1 MNQDEPGGAVPR
13 FAGNLSANW
22 KCEAKTM
29 VKLKLIGDISD
40 FVPGIEALK
49 PDLPLCF
56 GEDGIPV
63 TVEKGDKMAACL
75 SNTEGKIVYGEKVQF
90 FRALSYFAQCGTLCS
105 VEETPC
111 FKKNGIMFDMS
122 RNAVM
127 KPETV
132 KFFLRKMALMG
143 LNLGMMYTE
152 ETYQVEG
159 YPYFGYLR
167 GAYSQ
172 KELRD
177 LDDYAYMLGI
187 ELVPCI
193 QTLGHLE
200 RALHWEAM
208 APLADTASVLMVG
221 EEETYRFIET
231 LIKTA
236 SAPYRS
242 NRIHI
247 GMDEAFDL
255 GLGNYLKKNGYT
267 TKTELMVKHL
277 ARVSE
282 ILRAEGLEAMMWSDM
297 FFSMCSPTH
306 SYRDLKAPIPQEVL
320 QSVPDNISLVYWHYS
335 GIDENAYRIMIE
347 RHKLFPNKT
356 VFAGG
361 LSTWIGPV
369 AKTDIAIAGTQLALR
384 QCKLQG
390 IDEVFAT
397 AWGDNGAECNLL
409 AALYGLQ
416 VWAEMGYRDALYEE
430 QHTKARFLSCV
441 GADAQAFLDI
451 AKLDAVEGVVPSP
464 NVDSKDPC
472 KYILYQDPMFEIFQ
486 TDSEDFVLSPYY
498 AKMAALMERH
508 RDQNPDFSLLFD
520 FYAKLSAVM
529 EKKCLWHENA
539 TRCVREKDRVTA
551 QMLCGQIPEIIARY
565 RNLLTA
571 WETLWFSTSK
581 PYGFDVI
588 EQRLGGV
595 IARFE
600 TAAIHMAHFAAG
612 ETDTISGLC
621 EEKLPYE
628 SSYPQGH
635 LNWHPYWD
643 WMVSNNYVG
652 IRD

>member
-1 MNQDEPGGAVPR
+1 
-13 FAGNLSANW
+13 
-22 KCEAKTM
+22 M
-29 VKLKLIGDISD
+29 VKLKLMGDVSD
-40 FVPGIEALK
+40 LLPSLEALK
-49 PDLPLCF
+49 PDLSLCF

-63 TVEKGDKMAACL
+63 TVEKGDRMVARL
-75 SNTEGKIVYGEKVQF
+75 SSKEGKIIYGEKVQF
-90 FRALSYFAQCGTLCS
+90 FRALSYFAQYGTLCS

-111 FKKNGIMFDMS
+111 FQKNGIMFDMS

-132 KFFLRKMALMG
+132 KRFLRKMALMG

-172 KELRD
+172 EELRD
-177 LDDYAYMLGI
+177 LDDYADMLGI

-193 QTLGHLE
+193 QTLAHLE

-208 APLADTASVLMVG
+208 APLADTSNVLLVG
-221 EEETYRFIET
+221 SEETYKFLAQI
-231 LIKTA
+231 IKTA

-247 GMDEAFDL
+247 GMDEAGEL
-255 GLGNYLKKNGYT
+255 GLGNYLKQNGYAE
-267 TKTELMVKHL
+267 KPELMARHL

-282 ILRAEGLEAMMWSDM
+282 ILKAEGLEAMMWSDM
-297 FFSMCSPTH
+297 FFTMCSPTH
-306 SYRDLKAPIPQEVL
+306 SYRDLEATIPQQVID
-320 QSVPDNISLVYWHYS
+320 SVPDNISLVYWHYS
-335 GIDENAYRIMIE
+335 GIDENAYRVMIQ
-347 RHKLFPNKT
+347 RHRLFKNKT
-356 VFAGG
+356 IFAGG
-361 LSTWIGPV
+361 LSTWTGPV
-369 AKTDIAIAGTQLALR
+369 IKYDIAIAGTQMALR

-390 IDEVFAT
+390 VKEVFAT

-409 AALYGLQ
+409 SALYGLQ
-416 VWAEMGYRDALYEE
+416 VWAEMGYHDALYDE
-430 QHTKARFLSCV
+430 QHTKERFAVCV

-451 AKLDAVEGVVPSP
+451 AKLDTVRGAVPSP
-464 NVDSKDPC
+464 NVESKDPC
-472 KYILYQDPMFEIFQ
+472 KYILYQDPMFELFQ
-486 TDSEDFVLSPYY
+486 TDSEDFILSPYY
-498 AKMAALMERH
+498 AKMAVLMEKH
-508 RDQNPDFSLLFD
+508 RDQNPDFNILFD
-520 FYAKLSAVM
+520 FYAKLSVVM

-539 TRCVREKDRVTA
+539 TRCVREKDWVTA

-565 RNLLTA
+565 RSLLA
-571 WETLWFSTSK
+571 SWETLWFATSK

-600 TAAIHMAHFAAG
+600 TAAIHMAQFAAG
-612 ETDTISGLC
+612 ETDTIPGLG

-628 SSYPQGH
+628 SNYPQGH
-635 LNWHPYWD
+635 LNWHNYWD
-643 WMVSNNYVG
+643 WMVSNNYIG